1 MAAMMSMISVAKTE
15 VHPLLEQGTKQ
26 AVLLAE
32 ISIAFAK
39 GCADALPGALKNL
52 LDKIPIEAVAA
63 DYVVRRGA
71 ERTFQAMVEEILRD
85 ELSLLAADA
94 RVEVVYD
101 RMLDAAMEPIVR
113 EVVVAAMHEARGAA
127 ARRREAEE
135 PGVRLRRR
143 AAATR
148 GHVGCVASAA

>member
-52 LDKIPIEAVAA
+52 LDKIPIEAVTAG
-63 DYVVRRGA
+63 VVI
-71 ERTFQAMVEEILRD
+71 VLILSAITGTSSSSKKT
-85 ELSLLAADA
+85 LSL
-94 RVEVVYD
+94 
-101 RMLDAAMEPIVR
+101 I
-113 EVVVAAMHEARGAA
+113 HI
-127 ARRREAEE
+127 
-135 PGVRLRRR
+135 
-143 AAATR
+143 
-148 GHVGCVASAA
+148 